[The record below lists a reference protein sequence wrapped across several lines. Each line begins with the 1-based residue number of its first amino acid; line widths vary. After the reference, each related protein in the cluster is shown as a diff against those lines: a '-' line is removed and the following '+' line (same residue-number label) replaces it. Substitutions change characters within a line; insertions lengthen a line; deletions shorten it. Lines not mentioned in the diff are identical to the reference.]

1 MSHPCCPELL
11 ALLDAL
17 DGQPPDAVERA
28 VSAHVASCERCAGEE
43 RHLDDLLAAVRSS
56 AAPML
61 PTGLEARLLARLCPP
76 IT

>member
-1 MSHPCCPELL
+1 MNHLCCPDLL

-17 DGQPPDAVERA
+17 EGQPPDTVERA

-43 RHLDDLLAAVRSS
+43 RRLDDLLAAVRSS
-56 AAPML
+56 TAPML

-76 IT
+76 AT